1 MSVSSIGSGFASGV
15 YGWRNSFAHAGR
27 AAADIAGATV
37 SERSAGPS
45 GKEGDLVS
53 GVTGLSMA
61 EIEAKASAKVL
72 QADSDMIGTLVD
84 ITV

>member
-1 MSVSSIGSGFASGV
+1 MAQFLCPCRQGRSG
-15 YGWRNSFAHAGR
+15 YCH
-27 AAADIAGATV
+27 IAGATV
-37 SERSAGPS
+37 TERPAGAP
-45 GKEGDLVS
+45 GREGDLVS
-53 GVTGLSMA
+53 GVTGLSEA

>member
-1 MSVSSIGSGFASGV
+1 MAQFLCPCRQGRSG
-15 YGWRNSFAHAGR
+15 YCRR
-27 AAADIAGATV
+27 ADIAGATV
-37 SERSAGPS
+37 TERPAGAP
-45 GKEGDLVS
+45 GREGDLVS
-53 GVTGLSMA
+53 GVTGLSEA